1 MANIGE
7 SVSSITTKVTPTGQ
21 ASSKLVRRRLLSG
34 WLFLSPALLLLAA
47 VVLYPLLRGIWISF
61 THYNLQQRESLGQFF
76 GLGQYQLLFDDWITR
91 LAIKNTVVFGFTS
104 IFFAFTIG
112 FALALLLN
120 QNIAFRGLF
129 RGLLLLP
136 YVIPSVVTAF
146 LWAWLFETQF
156 GVLNYLLVRLG
167 LVASNINWV
176 ASPQRAMVTVI
187 TAYTW
192 RLAPFFM
199 VMLLAGLQTVPQDQK
214 EAALIDGANRLQAFF
229 YVTLP
234 YLRNIIGTVV
244 TLGLIWSFHQYTII
258 FTMTQGGPARAT
270 TTLALHVYKK
280 AFEHFDIGA
289 AAATGVI
296 WLLMLMVLAVI
307 SSRFR
312 EEEMWL

>member
-1 MANIGE
+1 MPTAKT
-7 SVSSITTKVTPTGQ
+7 IT
-21 ASSKLVRRRLLSG
+21 SKLPPNSLTRRRLLSG

-47 VVLYPLLRGIWISF
+47 VVLYPLLRGIWMSF
-61 THYNLQQRESLGQFF
+61 TDYNLQHRETLGQFI
-76 GLGQYQLLFDDWITR
+76 GLSQYQALLDDRIAKM
-91 LAIKNTVVFGFTS
+91 AIKNTVVFGFVS
-104 IFFAFTIG
+104 IFSAFTIG
-112 FALALLLN
+112 FGLALLLN

-156 GVLNYLLVRLG
+156 GVLNFILVQLG
-167 LVASNINWV
+167 VVSSNVNWV
-176 ASPQRAMVTVI
+176 GSPQRAMAAVI

-192 RLAPFFM
+192 RLSPFFM

-234 YLRNIIGTVV
+234 YLRNIIGTVI

-270 TTLALHVYKK
+270 TTLALQVYKK

-296 WLLMLMVLAVI
+296 WLIMLLVLAVI

-312 EEEMWL
+312 EEEAWT